1 MKNRSKI
8 NKKY

>member
-1 MKNRSKI
+1 MI